1 LFRMENHK
9 FFITSSLTPTGA
21 LCILSPLPRR
31 CPVVARRAETTGF
44 MSLTFR
50 LTLTSL
56 YSKPSRNGRPFL
68 FAWNGRP
75 ISHDAWVRRRG
86 WRAAT
91 DMRGP
96 DGGRADVGRADV
108 GRADVGRADGAN
120 RPLPSPGARAVSRSQ
135 AGSCSPLDR
144 ELP

>member
-1 LFRMENHK
+1 
-9 FFITSSLTPTGA
+9 
-21 LCILSPLPRR
+21 

-96 DGGRADVGRADV
+96 DVGRAAV
-108 GRADVGRADGAN
+108 GRAAGAN